1 MAIQGRPGVNSPG
14 VLPLYV
20 HPQVSEMAEKQ
31 AGSSKDQRLN
41 LRVSAKQRQLIQ
53 NAADSAHKSLT
64 AFVLEA
70 TLTEADRVLAE
81 RRVFPLPQDR
91 WDAFLKALDEPTASS
106 AGKRRLK
113 KLLRTPSVLER

>member
-1 MAIQGRPGVNSPG
+1 MT
-14 VLPLYV
+14 
-20 HPQVSEMAEKQ
+20 EKQ
-31 AGSSKDQRLN
+31 TGSSKDQRLN
-41 LRVSAKQRQLIQ
+41 LRVSAGQRQMIQ

-70 TLTEADRVLAE
+70 TLAEADRVLAD
-81 RRVFPLPQDR
+81 RRVFSLPQDR
-91 WDAFLKALDEPTASS
+91 WDAFLRALDEPTASV